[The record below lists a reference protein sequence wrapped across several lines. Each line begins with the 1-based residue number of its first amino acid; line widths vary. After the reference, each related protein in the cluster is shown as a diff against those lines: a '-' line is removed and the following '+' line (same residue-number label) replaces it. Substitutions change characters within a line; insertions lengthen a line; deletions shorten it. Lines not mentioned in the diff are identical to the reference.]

1 MTPQEVIKKFMA
13 RLANHGFSTADDDL
27 GNDMFDAAVRASSR
41 FSSAQEVIDAMK
53 ADQESAERAAVEEIL
68 GSEYAGKLMSDLDA
82 DTLSGKEN
90 SIKLRKAKIFLE
102 KYCGIQLGKN
112 FLFTSSG
119 ELVSFSLGTASNVD
133 TGAITGSDANITLTA
148 GDTDF
153 YGTELDLSALAESYG
168 LTLEEDG
175 SLIIGTGEEKTDR
188 SIVDEISVNT
198 YTASTSAAQ
207 KIITGTR
214 NWVVQATD
222 ADDTITADG
231 ADSINAGAGDDSITV
246 NGSGTTV
253 TGGDGSDTIKISADV
268 NDVTLTDFSGE
279 DVMTI
284 SGTFEIGAAKIED
297 MMLVI
302 TDATGTRKLKLGDFT
317 NLDGTVNVN
326 GTKTS
331 IGQWLSDSGINLADL
346 SEENNQTYFDQWLG
360 ARPASDDEYQPT
372 PIETPPAEIEL
383 DEKPTEN
390 FSLNVTGSSPTVNL
404 EKFTALA
411 DGDKVSV
418 DGAEVGSV
426 SSTFPDAATFTR
438 NGLTIHLL
446 GERNSDGTIE
456 AKTLDDLTDAQ
467 KAIVAGLFKWWAAD
481 CLTLDEKSLGIS
493 FNDPTA
499 MIKDIGLYFYTDTS
513 SEALAAV
520 SNAQRSSADGVPVRL
535 TLSVNMKYYDNISA
549 TDLDGDGVYN
559 GSHAGLIDRTLTHE
573 FVHALMG
580 ANVNFTNLLPQ
591 FITEGLAELAH
602 GIDDERASTIFRLA
616 FDADELSSG
625 LDLSPGTGTLNA
637 YAGGFMFLR
646 YFAKQ
651 AALQTLLLPAFGDIT
666 ADIDLSKFQIGDT
679 LYCDDEGNVST
690 DASGIFLGKIVD
702 DIEVGGTGGDAIY
715 LVNDCGVKQIV
726 HTAAN
731 DFQVGQIT
739 ADVRYVGSTADDY
752 AEVVEGACEINS
764 GDGNDYF
771 VVTGQYSSITAGDG
785 SDTVRLGE
793 GGHHSINLGDGDN
806 FVRMEGKLLLG
817 GDGSYAIARNYSN
830 SITGG
835 AGNDTLTNG
844 NGVAAVDSIGNAY
857 TAYEVFQGD
866 DGNFYVSGYLDA
878 DGVYVEENIS
888 VKPVQFFQFNYNHS
902 FDLGDGDNQINLS
915 YLTDTSILTGGGV
928 DQIIVTHSDGG
939 KIFSGAGNDLVSLGG
954 GDGNSIVTG
963 AGLDIVVLS
972 NYSASNNSIT
982 TGDGSDYVLFGRLND
997 SLTAAGYIA
1006 HDENLIDLGAG
1017 NDSLDFAGSNNTILT
1032 GAGDDLLKE
1041 ISGSAGGNH
1050 FIFSGSFGNDT
1061 LVGLLANDTIHL
1073 AENDTYNLSENILT
1087 VKRGENVA
1095 GTIELQNAADLTQLN
1110 IVGARAENLNG
1121 FVADGA
1127 DWNYYVDGELKFTV
1141 SGLSKQPTDDMLAGG
1156 VLTLSKDFVAG
1167 EVVTIAGD
1175 GYTLA
1180 LGDGMTAPKN
1190 SKATYSD
1197 GIYKSKGTTAGYTLS
1212 DDGQSI
1218 TYSAPTTKTF
1228 EFSGLDDDTSV
1239 KNFYLSGD
1247 VITVGKAAMKTDGT
1261 PVKLLTDGYSLKLG
1275 KNMAAPT
1282 DNAGTLDGGVY
1293 TFGGQTAGYTLSD
1306 DAQSITY
1313 SAATDPTLKLSG
1325 VASKLKAPADGVAV
1339 LEAENFNKNLK
1350 IVSNAGG
1357 FTFSVE
1363 AGDYSG
1369 KVLTGSA
1376 DGDYI
1381 TSAGD
1386 NLKISA
1392 GAGNDTL
1399 SGGDGAETL

>member
-13 RLANHGFSTADDDL
+13 RLANHGFSTAADDL

-112 FLFTSSG
+112 FLFTSDG
-119 ELVSFSLGTASNVD
+119 TLVSFSFGTASNVD

-207 KIITGTR
+207 KIYTGTR

-222 ADDTITADG
+222 ADDTITAGG

-268 NDVTLTDFSGE
+268 NDVTLTDFSSE

-360 ARPASDDEYQPT
+360 ARMASDDEYQPT

-404 EKFTALA
+404 ENFTALA

-418 DGAEVGSV
+418 DGSEVGSV
-426 SSTFPDAATFTR
+426 SSTFPNAATFTR

-456 AKTLDDLTDAQ
+456 SKTLDDLTDAQ

-559 GSHAGLIDRTLTHE
+559 GSHAGLIDRTITHE

-591 FITEGLAELAH
+591 FITEGISELAH

-651 AALQTLLLPAFGDIT
+651 AALQTLLLPAYGDIT
-666 ADIDLSKFQIGDT
+666 ADIDLSKFEIGDS

-752 AEVVEGACEINS
+752 AEVVEGACSIDG

-806 FVRMEGKLLLG
+806 FVRMEGKPLLG
-817 GDGSYAIARNYSN
+817 GDGSYTIARNYSN
-830 SITGG
+830 TITGG
-835 AGNDTLTNG
+835 AGNDTLNNG

-878 DGVYVEENIS
+878 DGVYIEENIS

-972 NYSASNNSIT
+972 NYSASNNSIS

-1017 NDSLDFAGSNNTILT
+1017 NDSLDFAGANNTIT
-1032 GAGDDLLKE
+1032 AGAGDDLLKE

-1061 LVGLLANDTIHL
+1061 LVGLMANDSIHL
-1073 AENDTYNLSENILT
+1073 AEDCSTVLSGNILT

-1095 GTIELQNAADLTQLN
+1095 GTIELQDAADLTQLN
-1110 IVGARAENLNG
+1110 IVSGAEILDG

-1127 DWNYYVDGELKFTV
+1127 DWNYYVDGEWKFTV
-1141 SGLSKQPTDDMLAGG
+1141 SGLSKQPTDEMLSGG
-1156 VLTLSKDFVAG
+1156 VLTVSKNYFAG
-1167 EVVTIAGD
+1167 KVVTIAGD
-1175 GYTLA
+1175 GYSLA
-1180 LGDGMTAPKN
+1180 LGKNMAAPKNSAANYSDGTFTTAGTTEGYTLSDDGKSITYSAATTKSFEFEGLDDDTTAKNFWFSGSTIKIGKEAVPTDGTPVKLLTEGYTLKLGKNMAAPKN

-1197 GIYKSKGTTAGYTLS
+1197 GIYKSAGKTAGY
-1212 DDGQSI
+1212 
-1218 TYSAPTTKTF
+1218 
-1228 EFSGLDDDTSV
+1228 
-1239 KNFYLSGD
+1239 
-1247 VITVGKAAMKTDGT
+1247 
-1261 PVKLLTDGYSLKLG
+1261 
-1275 KNMAAPT
+1275 
-1282 DNAGTLDGGVY
+1282 
-1293 TFGGQTAGYTLSD
+1293 
-1306 DAQSITY
+1306 
-1313 SAATDPTLKLSG
+1313 
-1325 VASKLKAPADGVAV
+1325 
-1339 LEAENFNKNLK
+1339 NL
-1350 IVSNAGG
+1350 
-1357 FTFSVE
+1357 
-1363 AGDYSG
+1363 
-1369 KVLTGSA
+1369 
-1376 DGDYI
+1376 
-1381 TSAGD
+1381 
-1386 NLKISA
+1386 
-1392 GAGNDTL
+1392 
-1399 SGGDGAETL
+1399 